1 MKKWVNLKRINIARQ
16 LALVVV
22 GSGKHNFYKSL
33 LEVCDNFSRSEE
45 EALRHTSVFT
55 VDNIINEPPRIEIRI
70 HDRLRMVHQ
79 FNGEDENRAYAWIM
93 FRGSVETVLN
103 EHYRDQITIDE
114 NNLKLS
120 SSIATVSL

>member
-1 MKKWVNLKRINIARQ
+1 MNLKRINIARQ

-45 EALRHTSVFT
+45 EAVLHTSVFT

-79 FNGEDENRAYAWIM
+79 FNGEDENCAYACIM

-103 EHYRDQITIDE
+103 ENYSDKIDCIFSPLHL
-114 NNLKLS
+114 LKK
-120 SSIATVSL
+120 VSLISQVVV